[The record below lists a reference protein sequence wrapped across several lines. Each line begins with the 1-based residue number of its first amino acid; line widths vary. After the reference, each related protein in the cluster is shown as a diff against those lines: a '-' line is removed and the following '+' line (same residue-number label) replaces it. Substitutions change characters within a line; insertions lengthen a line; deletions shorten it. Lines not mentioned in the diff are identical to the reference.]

1 MADQTQEQD
10 RSEAAT
16 PFKLREA
23 QRRGQVAKSLELN
36 SLLILLVALGALYLW
51 GEKFTNGMLRISERW
66 FASAHLLQFDG
77 HTPVQWFDEIV
88 RTLVALFWPV
98 LAGLIVIAAL
108 ANLVQTGPIFSF
120 FPLKPDVR
128 RLNPVQGFKR
138 LFSKKLLFESFKSIL
153 KILLFGVVL
162 YYAIVGVLPQLVGL
176 MDVHPDN
183 YAAILLG
190 ESGGIT
196 FKLILAVLAVALL
209 DIAFVRWDF
218 AKQMRMSRRALREEV
233 KRREGDPLIRAK
245 LRALQ
250 KEAVKRTHSLGR
262 VPQADVLITN
272 PTHLAVALKYDRTS
286 MTAPMTIAK
295 GAGELALHMR
305 ARAREYGVPVVEN
318 KELARRL
325 FGSADIDEPIPE
337 ELYPAVAQVLVRVMM
352 KKNPPAR
359 APT

>member
-1 MADQTQEQD
+1 MADQAQEQD

-36 SLLILLVALGALYLW
+36 SLLMLLAAFGALYLL
-51 GEKFTNGMLRISERW
+51 GETFTSGMLRISERW

-77 HTPVQWFDEIV
+77 RTPVHWFEEIV
-88 RTLVALFWPV
+88 HALVTLFWPF
-98 LAGLIVIAAL
+98 LAGLVVVAIL

-120 FPLKPDVR
+120 FPLKPDLR

-138 LFSKKLLFESFKSIL
+138 LFSKKLLFEAFKSIL
-153 KILLFGVVL
+153 KLLLFSVVL
-162 YYAIVGVLPQLVGL
+162 YYAMLGVLPKLVGL

-183 YAAILLG
+183 YAAIMLT
-190 ESGGIT
+190 ESGAII
-196 FKLILAVLAVALL
+196 FKLVMAVLLIALL
-209 DIAFVRWDF
+209 DIVFVRWDF
-218 AKQMRMSRRALREEV
+218 ATQMRMSRRELKEEV

-262 VPQADVLITN
+262 VPDADILITN
-272 PTHLAVALKYDRTS
+272 PTHLAVALKYDRDS
-286 MTAPMTIAK
+286 MVAPLLIAK

-305 ARAREYGVPVVEN
+305 VRARKHRIPVIEN
-318 KELARRL
+318 KELARKL
-325 FGSADIDEPIPE
+325 FGSTGIDEPIPE
-337 ELYPAVAQVLVRVMM
+337 ALYPAVAQVLVRTLI
-352 KKNPPAR
+352 KNHPPTGT
-359 APT
+359 PS

>member
-1 MADQTQEQD
+1 MADQAQEHD

-36 SLLILLVALGALYLW
+36 SLLILLAALGALYLF
-51 GEKFTNGMLRISERW
+51 GETFTNGILRVSERW
-66 FASAHLLQFDG
+66 FTSAHLLQFDG
-77 HTPVQWFDEIV
+77 HTPVQWFEEIV
-88 RTLVALFWPV
+88 RTLVALFWPF
-98 LAGLIVIAAL
+98 LAGLIAVAVL

-153 KILLFGVVL
+153 KLLLFGVVL
-162 YYAIVGVLPQLVGL
+162 YYTMVGILPKLVGL

-183 YAAILLG
+183 YAAILLA
-190 ESGGIT
+190 ESGEIM
-196 FKLILAVLAVALL
+196 FKLVMAVLVVALL

-218 AKQMRMSRRALREEV
+218 AKQMRMSRRELKEEV

-262 VPQADVLITN
+262 VPDADILITN
-272 PTHLAVALKYDRTS
+272 PTHLAVALKYDRGS
-286 MTAPMTIAK
+286 MVAPLIIAK

-305 ARAREYGVPVVEN
+305 ARAREHGIPVVEN
-318 KELARRL
+318 KGLARKL
-325 FGSADIDEPIPE
+325 FGSTGIDEPIPE
-337 ELYPAVAQVLVRVMM
+337 ELYPAVAQVLVQAMIR
-352 KKNPPAR
+352 KNPPTGK
-359 APT
+359 PS